1 MYQLGSLGYKNLPF
15 AILTKF
21 FQLWAEFPLK
31 VIKSCTGEKKHMLTR
46 MNRMKSSTNL
56 SLNDKIKFPQKSIIR
71 VLNLNVITGTL
82 KENSAAE
89 IISMQRHFYEKNLIY
104 TLNWYLF

>member
-1 MYQLGSLGYKNLPF
+1 
-15 AILTKF
+15 
-21 FQLWAEFPLK
+21 
-31 VIKSCTGEKKHMLTR
+31 MLTR

-89 IISMQRHFYEKNLIY
+89 ISSMQRHFYEKDLIY
-104 TLNWYLF
+104 TLN